1 MNRGNIKGW
10 LEVITGPMFSGK
22 TEELLKRINTL
33 KWAEVNTLVIKPSFD
48 NRFSESELV
57 SRTGA
62 RLNSQNVSN
71 SKEIL
76 KLWNKNYQ
84 AVAIDEMNFFDEDF
98 PQVIEELLKNNVN
111 VLVSGLDLDFLRKPF
126 GIAPHI
132 IAIADEVCKLKAV
145 CVKCKAPA
153 GFSFRKI
160 KSQDLNVLGDAEYE
174 ARCRICHMEGEKAKL
189 NNIN

>member
-22 TEELLKRINTL
+22 TEELLKRVNTL
-33 KWAEVNTLVIKPSFD
+33 KWADVKTLVIKPSFD

-62 RLNSQNVSN
+62 RLNSQNVTS

-76 KLWNKNYQ
+76 KLWNKEYR
-84 AVAIDEMNFFDEDF
+84 AVAIDEMNFFDEDL
-98 PQVIEELLKNNVN
+98 PMVIEELLCNDVN

-126 GIAPHI
+126 GITPHI
-132 IAIADEVCKLKAV
+132 IAIADEVSKLKAV

-160 KSQDLNVLGDAEYE
+160 KSQDLNVLGDSEYE
-174 ARCRICHMEGEKAKL
+174 ARCRLCHIEGEKEKL
-189 NNIN
+189 SNL

>member
-22 TEELLKRINTL
+22 TEELLKRVNTL
-33 KWAEVNTLVIKPSFD
+33 KWAEVNTLVIKPTFD
-48 NRFSESELV
+48 SRFSDSELV

-62 RLNSQNVSN
+62 KLKSQNVKN

-76 KLWNKNYQ
+76 EIWSPEYR
-84 AVAIDEMNFFDEDF
+84 AVAIDEMNFFDENL
-98 PQVIEELLKNNVN
+98 PEVIEYLLAKDVN

-126 GIAPHI
+126 GITPHI
-132 IAIADEVCKLKAV
+132 IAIADEVSKLKAV
-145 CVKCKAPA
+145 CVVCKRPA

-160 KSQDLNVLGDAEYE
+160 SNQDLNVLGDSEYE
-174 ARCRICHMEGEKAKL
+174 ARCRQCHIKGEKEKAK
-189 NNIN
+189 NNK

>member
-22 TEELLKRINTL
+22 TEELLKRVNTL

-48 NRFSESELV
+48 SRFSDSELV

-62 RLNSQNVSN
+62 KLKSQNVKN

-76 KLWNKNYQ
+76 EIWSPEYR
-84 AVAIDEMNFFDEDF
+84 AVAIDEMNFFDENL
-98 PQVIEELLKNNVN
+98 PEVIEYLLSRDVN

-126 GIAPHI
+126 GITPHI
-132 IAIADEVCKLKAV
+132 IAIADEVSKLKAV
-145 CVKCKAPA
+145 CVVCKRPA

-160 KSQDLNVLGDAEYE
+160 SNQDLNVLGDSEYE
-174 ARCRICHMEGEKAKL
+174 ARCRQCHIKGEKEKAK
-189 NNIN
+189 NNK